1 MTYFEHNEDLS
12 EAERLGGAGK
22 IMEKSL
28 FPPEGVNVISWLS
41 SPDLWGVVVLEA
53 DTGDPGDWS
62 MAGGRSRILQTHQN
76 LTRDR
81 GTRHHPSRGR
91 DQPIRERLV

>member
-41 SPDLWGVVVLEA
+41 SPDFWGVVVLEA
-53 DTGDPGDWS
+53 DTVEQVIRAIGVWRAAVPGFFK
-62 MAGGRSRILQTHQN
+62 
-76 LTRDR
+76 LTRTAPAISVQDIIPL
-81 GTRHHPSRGR
+81 GAE
-91 DQPIRERLV
+91 IK